1 MFPKSGHFVCKGCG
15 HPLYS
20 AKSKFKDQGW
30 DAYSKCFYTDG
41 KPHVIVRSQGEVGCN
56 NCGSHLG
63 HVFREGHS
71 ETGERQCMYFL
82 HNNTKSNIEV
92 CEPNIKT
99 NDKYNLVNLEE
110 GLNKA
115 DIVIGLVKHKEFLKL
130 ENTVLKNKN
139 IIFKNYCGI

>member
-71 ETGERQCMYFL
+71 ETGERQCMYYL
-82 HNNTKSNIEV
+82 HNIN
-92 CEPNIKT
+92 
-99 NDKYNLVNLEE
+99 
-110 GLNKA
+110 
-115 DIVIGLVKHKEFLKL
+115 IVIL
-130 ENTVLKNKN
+130 
-139 IIFKNYCGI
+139 Y